1 MPESSGL
8 VLAPGDRD
16 RNLSRPVTRPFL
28 VRAAWTTLAIV
39 VIGSIVRTMVG
50 TVYHVDSGSM
60 EPTLWG
66 AEGDGEWV
74 FVRFDR
80 SPPTRNDIVV
90 VRRSGEDTPI
100 VKRVTGLPGE
110 SVRVSDGDLLVDH
123 QRLRPS
129 ERRPDPIVV
138 FDDRWNR
145 VDERFRLEA
154 AQSKLWRKEGDAW
167 RLDATDVALESNA
180 ALLSL
185 RDSFDDDYLGPD
197 HELVRGSVSANDARV
212 DCDVRFDDATGQVR
226 VGLREGNDV
235 FQAALVRV
243 DPLTIEARLTRS
255 PRSDKV
261 EVLASV
267 RVPFPVGSW
276 TSLTLENRDNT
287 VRLVCD
293 ALASPL
299 VASYKENVPFQSD
312 AQTPTTSL
320 TDRVYLGGEGGRF
333 SFRAIRLSRDLVYTN
348 RGTMGVQSDVLLGP
362 GEYFLLGDNSAQSR
376 DSREWGPVRLDEIV
390 GRPVAVVW
398 PLSRWRRLRP

>member
-1 MPESSGL
+1 M
-8 VLAPGDRD
+8 
-16 RNLSRPVTRPFL
+16 
-28 VRAAWTTLAIV
+28 
-39 VIGSIVRTMVG
+39 
-50 TVYHVDSGSM
+50 
-60 EPTLWG
+60 
-66 AEGDGEWV
+66 
-74 FVRFDR
+74 
-80 SPPTRNDIVV
+80 
-90 VRRSGEDTPI
+90 
-100 VKRVTGLPGE
+100 
-110 SVRVSDGDLLVDH
+110 
-123 QRLRPS
+123 
-129 ERRPDPIVV
+129 
-138 FDDRWNR
+138 
-145 VDERFRLEA
+145 
-154 AQSKLWRKEGDAW
+154 
-167 RLDATDVALESNA
+167 ALESNA

-185 RDSFDDDYLGPD
+185 RDPFDDDYLGPD

-398 PLSRWRRLRP
+398 PPSRWRRLRP